1 MAVSFRTVGTWA
13 ELTADGTVAIP
24 ATPQAGD
31 RMYLVGRWK
40 DFSITATVANW
51 TELVEFADGAVSSGN
66 GTGSVKVGCWY
77 RDWQSGDTDPTIDFS
92 SSPTNASVVIIVMAK
107 GASDAWATP
116 VARTA
121 AMSNWTTS
129 SQTVSASA
137 SVAVPGSG
145 VVMGLIGIR
154 DDTATMTRP
163 TSGIDDSAGAITW
176 NGDYVESPA
185 THHST
190 TTGDDGAADLGY
202 RLVSEGATATLRM
215 TGTISAAETGSA
227 LWVVQGVNIVVT
239 PSPAALVMSL
249 LAPVLTRGVIPAVIV
264 LMISVFAPAL
274 KISVVPVPESL
285 VTVAFSPALKV
296 AITPATRLLNLSA
309 FVPTPATVII
319 PSVGVLGIIVH
330 APSILIASIV
340 TPATQTLLL
349 DTFKPSILPFNL
361 IWLDP
366 GGDAVQAVGYFNT
379 EPAASTGDVS
389 FDSTQQFVGIGSWK
403 LDSTDDNPAFVQVP
417 NVMLGLSRRVSVR
430 FRYDSAPDALITTT
444 QFVSGVGTA
453 YSGGGFTNSGDAVND
468 NGVYATATPAKN
480 DGQGTAYS
488 FAGQFAAIPVSA
500 VVDSIKII
508 YERKYD
514 TATSIGVSRV
524 KWRVSGIE
532 GPDHDSTD
540 EPLTDTVVEVDV
552 TSERGWERQ
561 DLMDGVFEVIAE
573 ARRGD
578 TDTAHT
584 QSWDYVKVEVVYHPA
599 TVIFRPVASDG
610 FQECFSI
617 ALRPQGSGA
626 VLRFIDAA
634 HNAYDGITLLAV
646 DTWPRISLAY
656 VINAADDLDIKI
668 YLNGVLE
675 LSIEGADTQG
685 QTAFPHLQHGWRI
698 SPGVDHVC
706 WFDQLYI
713 DDGDDLSDPGNIL
726 QTAKLPASVNENEW
740 NGTGGTGAVNERPL
754 SVTNYRNHTAMS
766 VARQTYTLQTAA
778 VGDID
783 LTDKTIVG
791 YTGWAWFAIGS
802 QQDETTP
809 FMNLVIN
816 NVSYPRN
823 VSFLPVVPF
832 LLKDFVTTN
841 EYPSHAAGIG
851 AISNPDW
858 DDFIIYECGVVAAYQ
873 GPPEDILFAQYL
885 LLENLSA
892 EVFDDLRIVLPETYL
907 LRYWVGAGGTVMI
920 RVYSISA
927 EGEAFQL
934 RTSIQSGEGSGLT
947 EIDNPGIEL
956 RILMEVTDADTFV
969 TLQHY
974 FNV

>member
-107 GASDAWATP
+107 GASDAWTTP

-121 AMSNWTTS
+121 AMTNWTTS

-137 SVAVPGSG
+137 SVAVPGSS

-227 LWVVQGVNIVVT
+227 LWIVQGVNTVVT
-239 PSPAALVMSL
+239 PSPAALVISL

-309 FVPTPATVII
+309 FAPTPATVII
-319 PSVGVLGIIVH
+319 PGVGVLGATTH

-379 EPAASTGDVS
+379 EPAASTGDVG

-403 LDSTDDNPAFVQVP
+403 FDSTDDNPAFVQVP
-417 NVMLGLSRRVSVR
+417 NVMGLSRRVSAR
-430 FRYDSAPDALITTT
+430 FRYDSVPDASFTATE
-444 QFVSGVGTA
+444 FVGARSA
-453 YSGGGFTNSGDAVND
+453 YSGGGFVDSEFIQSD
-468 NGVYATATPAKN
+468 NGLYATATPAKN
-480 DGQGTAYS
+480 NGQGHFFQS
-488 FAGQFAAIPVSA
+488 LGFDGSIPIGSII
-500 VVDSIKII
+500 DSVKII

-514 TATSIGVSRV
+514 TAASIGISRV
-524 KWRVSGIE
+524 KWRVNGIE
-532 GPDHDSTD
+532 GPDHDNTD
-540 EPLTDTVVEVDV
+540 EPLTDTIVTVDV

-561 DLMDGVFEVIAE
+561 GLMDGVFEVIAE

-713 DDGDDLSDPGNIL
+713 DDGDDLSDPGNVL
-726 QTAKLPASVNENEW
+726 QTAKLPASVNENNW

-754 SVTNYRNHTAMS
+754 STTNYRNHTAMT
-766 VARQTYTLQTAA
+766 VARQTYTLQAADVGDVDISGEAVVGYMGWIWWA
-778 VGDID
+778 VGD
-783 LTDKTIVG
+783 
-791 YTGWAWFAIGS
+791 
-802 QQDETTP
+802 QQDETSTL
-809 FMNLVIN
+809 FNLIIN
-816 NVSYPRN
+816 NVNYSRN
-823 VSFLPVVPF
+823 ALAFAPFTPV
-832 LLKDFVTTN
+832 LLKGFAVVSTYPDHVAAIGTNTSADFDN
-841 EYPSHAAGIG
+841 
-851 AISNPDW
+851 
-858 DDFIIYECGVVAAYQ
+858 FFIYECGIVVAYQ

-907 LRYWVGAGGTVMI
+907 LRYWVGAGGTVTI

-927 EGEAFQL
+927 EGESFQL

-947 EIDNPGIEL
+947 EIENPGIEL